1 MKLSIIMLVLLLW
14 NANIVHAQSDVMS
27 PYAQKNYFKQN
38 YPNPFNPTTTVPY
51 YLSENSIVII
61 TITNLIGQKMA
72 ELINEPQAQG
82 EHSFE
87 FDGSKFQSGIY
98 WLKLETK
105 GQEIALLKITLIK

>member
-1 MKLSIIMLVLLLW
+1 MKLSMVLLFLAFCSI
-14 NANIVHAQSDVMS
+14 NVSHAQSDSMS

-51 YLSENSIVII
+51 YLSENSIVIV

-72 ELINEPQAQG
+72 ELINEPQTQE

-87 FDGSKFQSGIY
+87 F
-98 WLKLETK
+98 
-105 GQEIALLKITLIK
+105 LLMI